1 MSLENTT
8 PDGKVLQHEEL
19 AVAEET
25 TEAEMTDPPL
35 PSTAALLDRMGLSPM
50 TLVRTDTTEL
60 QSVGGVTVPVTS
72 RFAPHH
78 RAQTLHKLNHMSSQH
93 QVKANSLRHLRK
105 ADPEEEK
112 QTEP

>member
-8 PDGKVLQHEEL
+8 PDGKMLQYGM
-19 AVAEET
+19 
-25 TEAEMTDPPL
+25 TEAKMMDPPL
-35 PSTAALLDRMGLSPM
+35 PSTAALLDMMGLSPM

-72 RFAPHH
+72 RFAPYH
-78 RAQTLHKLNHMSSQH
+78 RAQTLHKLQHMSSPH
-93 QVKANSLRHLRK
+93 QVKANSLQCLRK
-105 ADPEEEK
+105 ADREEEK